1 MIKSSSIE
9 TLNKYLD
16 LIDEVK
22 FRLNEINETKHYFN
36 SDIPERKAMSKRLN
50 KYIAD
55 YIDETLIFL
64 SATSGRVSIIFFTS
78 INGVPVAIANR
89 SFRLVFS
96 LAS

>member
-1 MIKSSSIE
+1 MIKCSSIE

-55 YIDETLIFL
+55 YIDETL

-89 SFRLVFS
+89 SFCLVFS

>member
-1 MIKSSSIE
+1 MIKCSSIE

-36 SDIPERKAMSKRLN
+36 SDIRERKAKRKRLN

-89 SFRLVFS
+89 SFCLVFS

>member
-1 MIKSSSIE
+1 MIKCSSIE

-36 SDIPERKAMSKRLN
+36 LDIRERKAMSKRLN

-55 YIDETLIFL
+55 YIDETLIFYL
-64 SATSGRVSIIFFTS
+64 QQVEGYQLFFS
-78 INGVPVAIANR
+78 QVLME
-89 SFRLVFS
+89 FL
-96 LAS
+96 

>member
-1 MIKSSSIE
+1 MIKCSSIE

-36 SDIPERKAMSKRLN
+36 SDIRERKAMRKRLN

-78 INGVPVAIANR
+78 INGVPVVIANR
-89 SFRLVFS
+89 SFCLVFS